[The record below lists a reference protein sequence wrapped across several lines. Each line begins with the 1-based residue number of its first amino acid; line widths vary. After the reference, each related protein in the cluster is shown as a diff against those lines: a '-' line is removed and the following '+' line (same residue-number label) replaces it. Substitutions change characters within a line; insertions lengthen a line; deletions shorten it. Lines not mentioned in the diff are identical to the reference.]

1 MPVTKH
7 RRVQVCW
14 SCLLQGHK
22 GEILLVMPVTNTE
35 GSRSA
40 GHACYK
46 DTKVQVLL
54 VVIVS
59 KSVQCMLVMIFAK
72 LVQGLLLVIVTK

>member
-1 MPVTKH
+1 M
-7 RRVQVCW
+7 RFCW
-14 SCLLQGHK
+14 SCLLQTQK
-22 GEILLVMPVTNTE
+22 GPGLLVMIVSRTE

-40 GHACYK
+40 GHDYYK